1 MRQANRRFLVALATV
16 VVAALTFGLLASAR
30 PAQRAT
36 ASATTIRVKAVEFRF
51 VLSAKSA
58 PRGRVTF
65 VVKNVGY
72 SSHDFKIN
80 GKRTPLIDPG
90 TTARLTVRFTK
101 AGKYPYRCTVDAHA
115 QAGMRGLFTIR

>member
-1 MRQANRRFLVALATV
+1 MKQANHRSLLAFATV
-16 VVAALTFGLLASAR
+16 VVAALTPTPLASAR
-30 PAQRAT
+30 PAQKA
-36 ASATTIRVKAVEFRF
+36 AAMATTIRVKASEFRF
-51 VLSAKSA
+51 VLSVKSA

-80 GKRTPLIDPG
+80 GKKTPLIDPG

-115 QAGMRGLFTIR
+115 QTGMRGAFTIR